1 MSQAINPMQAE
12 SKINFLHDFRHFM
25 HVLQL
30 LQRLLVF
37 DGAGLFSAMLQLQK
51 YRIAV
56 VKHFIIAI

>member
-37 DGAGLFSAMLQLQK
+37 DGAGLFSAMLQQTYK
-51 YRIAV
+51 
-56 VKHFIIAI
+56 